1 MASATPTQACHR
13 QLPGARGQTAWQHM
27 SAGRRTGSLHLS
39 FLTTTPPFI
48 THLACSNFDP
58 LNLSLLHN
66 RLHLIEGHVC
76 GTGVHNHLE
85 RDRHKQGGMRVVFP
99 WERRGEDAAP
109 ACGILKAVWPL
120 GARRSGGACH

>member
-1 MASATPTQACHR
+1 MRGFGFTDASLSSATSRSPR
-13 QLPGARGQTAWQHM
+13 SNPWQHM

-48 THLACSNFDP
+48 TNLACSNFDP

-66 RLHLIEGHVC
+66 RLHLIERHVC
-76 GTGVHNHLE
+76 GTAVHNHLE
-85 RDRHKQGGMRVVFP
+85 RDRHGQGGMRVVFP

-109 ACGILKAVWPL
+109 ACGIL
-120 GARRSGGACH
+120 